1 MDELRSGLELAT
13 DEELH
18 MMTELMFQ
26 PKFNP
31 LDYLCTPQPVDVSS
45 YDRGHQINL
54 LEQRFRYLA
63 ADGLTVLQKRTHQ
76 VSYRRALMQVC
87 RHLKIRRYQSLSV
100 TELESEVFLV
110 LLERTWQHLP
120 KPEQQAVDRQLHS
133 AIAHTP
139 EFNQLPALIQKNP
152 TALLAKGGSALALS
166 ALIRPWLLRQMAQ
179 QFALHMAR
187 YQVAKQTLVKGGL
200 TAAAQIQ
207 SKAAAKVATQGMLR
221 TSARY
226 GATRGLLS
234 CLGPALWTWF
244 LADLGWRAIATNYA
258 RVIPVVFTIAQIRLT
273 REPDTDVAWTVA

>member
-45 YDRGHQINL
+45 YDRTHQINL
-54 LEQRFRYLA
+54 LDQRFRYLA
-63 ADGLTVLQKRTHQ
+63 ADGFTVLQNRTHQ
-76 VSYRRALMQVC
+76 VSYRRALLQVC
-87 RHLKIRRYQSLSV
+87 RYLKIRRYQGLSV
-100 TELESEVFLV
+100 AELESEVFLV
-110 LLERTWQHLP
+110 LLERTWKQLP
-120 KPEQQAVDRQLHS
+120 EREQQAVDRQLHS
-133 AIAHTP
+133 AIATTQ
-139 EFNQLPALIQKNP
+139 EFNQLPALLQENP

-166 ALIRPWLLRQMAQ
+166 AVIRPWLLRQIAK
-179 QFALHMAR
+179 QFALHMAQ

-207 SKAAAKVATQGMLR
+207 SKAAANVATQGMVKA
-221 TSARY
+221 SARY

-273 REPDTDVAWTVA
+273 RAADTGTAWKLA